1 MSPARRDSNR
11 AIDEQIGAN
20 VRKLRNALGMSQQR
34 LAEMLGVT
42 FQQVQKYEKGSNRVA
57 GSTLFRIA
65 QVMNLPVG
73 ALFADIPGAA
83 SDEEQ
88 SGFDRLATKA
98 EVGRLRDTIAS
109 ASAILARAGIPL
121 TGTAFV
127 GNGRAYVDLD
137 TPPAP
142 LRPAAAPR
150 PAVHSSR

>member
-1 MSPARRDSNR
+1 MSPARKDRNR
-11 AIDEQIGAN
+11 AIDAQIGAN
-20 VRKLRNALGMSQQR
+20 VRTLRQAAGWSQER
-34 LAEMLGVT
+34 LAGMLGIT
-42 FQQVQKYEKGSNRVA
+42 FQQIQKYEKGQNRIA
-57 GSTLFRIA
+57 GSMLFRIA
-65 QVMNLPVG
+65 QVLNLPVG

-83 SDEEQ
+83 SADEQ

-127 GNGRAYVDLD
+127 GKGRAYVDLD

-142 LRPAAAPR
+142 LGPAAAPR